1 MAPTDWPAWT
11 PFRISAQSETA
22 QWNAAC
28 ASSAAKHLF
37 PHPSTLLLLL
47 RLRLRLLLLL
57 LLPLPS
63 AAATATFSNFAQTGC
78 SCSCTTVPQ
87 ASRTALTTAQGCGL
101 CEQLRCSQRGVAV
114 RCDVAGDD
122 NVADG
127 EPRAERRDVYVCV
140 CVSVSVSLPANPK
153 DTHRVSRFSR
163 SAVAAPS
170 ASCSELRV
178 LVSPCSLRCRRSRS
192 LCCCCCTYDNSNT
205 HTHTLSQIR
214 FVVVIG
220 NCRRLLRRRRSS
232 SMPSP
237 FGYETLRNSAKLPTN
252 P

>member
-22 QWNAAC
+22 QWNAAS

-37 PHPSTLLLLL
+37 PLPSTLL
-47 RLRLRLLLLL
+47 RLRLLPQPLS
-57 LLPLPS
+57 LPLPS

-78 SCSCTTVPQ
+78 SCSCTTLPQ
-87 ASRTALTTAQGCGL
+87 ASRTALTTAQAAEL
-101 CEQLRCSQRGVAV
+101 CEQLRCSQRGVAA
-114 RCDVAGDD
+114 RCDV
-122 NVADG
+122 VADG
-127 EPRAERRDVYVCV
+127 EPNSRLVYVRVCA
-140 CVSVSVSLPANPK
+140 CVSLSLPANPK

-192 LCCCCCTYDNSNT
+192 LCCCCCAYDNSNT
-205 HTHTLSQIR
+205 DTHTHSHT
-214 FVVVIG
+214 
-220 NCRRLLRRRRSS
+220 
-232 SMPSP
+232 
-237 FGYETLRNSAKLPTN
+237 TLRCRHR
-252 P
+252 